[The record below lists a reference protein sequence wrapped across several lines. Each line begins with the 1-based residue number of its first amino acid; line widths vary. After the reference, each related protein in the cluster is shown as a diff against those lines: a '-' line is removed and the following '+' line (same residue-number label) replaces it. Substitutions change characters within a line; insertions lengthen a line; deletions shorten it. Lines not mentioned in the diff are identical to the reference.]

1 MGLNLRL
8 PNITGLSER
17 EQILQIKSYLYQL
30 VNDLQFAF
38 NDTSSTPDSVVVM
51 NKSGGSSVSPQGM
64 SATAMF
70 SVLKP
75 LIIKSAD
82 IVDAYYEKLSKE
94 YDGKYVAQSD
104 FGTYTEETAQSIE
117 ENSTAISQTF
127 TNIQTIDTDLQGV
140 FEGVSGLDTK
150 LSGELSGIKKNVED
164 TTKAL
169 SDSIS
174 ETESELAKSISGV
187 SENLSGQIK
196 ALAKNV
202 DAILTVN
209 AYVKSGLLYY
219 NDEELPVYGVE
230 VGQTNNVNGE
240 DVFKKFARFTADRLS
255 FYDQN
260 NEEVAFISDY
270 KLFITSVEILYNLIG
285 GGFILDLSRGWTLKF
300 AGGE

>member
-17 EQILQIKSYLYQL
+17 EQLLQIKSYLYQL
-30 VNDLQFAF
+30 VGELQFAL
-38 NDTSSTPDSVVVM
+38 NDTSNTSNSVVV
-51 NKSGGSSVSPQGM
+51 NTKNGVTSSGSQDVS
-64 SATAMF
+64 TITMF
-70 SVLKP
+70 NALKP

-82 IVDAYYEKLSKE
+82 IVDAYYEKLAKK
-94 YDGKYVAQSD
+94 YDSKYVAQSD
-104 FGTYTEETAQSIE
+104 FGTYTKATAQSIE
-117 ENSTAISQTF
+117 ENSTAIEQTF

-140 FEGVSGLDTK
+140 FSDVEAVDTK
-150 LSGELSGIKKNVED
+150 LSGEVSGIKKNVED
-164 TTKAL
+164 TAKAL

-174 ETESELAKSISGV
+174 ETENELSESINGV
-187 SENLSGQIK
+187 SENLGGQIK
-196 ALAKNV
+196 AIAKSV

-209 AYVKSGLLYY
+209 AYIKSGLLYY

-230 VGQTNNVNGE
+230 VGQTNNVNGA

-260 NEEVAFISDY
+260 DKEVAYISDY
-270 KLFITSVEILYNLIG
+270 KLYITSVEILYNLIG
-285 GGFILDLSRGWTLKF
+285 GGFMLDLSRGWTLKY

>member
-38 NDTSSTPDSVVVM
+38 NDTSSTSDSVVVT
-51 NKSGGSSVSPQGM
+51 NKSGVSSASSQSI
-64 SATAMF
+64 SATTMF

-82 IVDAYYEKLSKE
+82 IVDAYYEKLTTKFE
-94 YDGKYVAQSD
+94 GKYVAQSD
-104 FGTYTEETAQSIE
+104 FGTYTENTSQAIQ
-117 ENSTAISQTF
+117 ENSTAIAQTF
-127 TNIQTIDTDLQGV
+127 TNIQTIDT
-140 FEGVSGLDTK
+140 
-150 LSGELSGIKKNVED
+150 ELSGKVSGIKQDVEA
-164 TTKAL
+164 TTKEL
-169 SDSIS
+169 SDSIRETQTSLS
-174 ETESELAKSISGV
+174 ESINGV
-187 SENLSGQIK
+187 SENLSSQIEAIAVK
-196 ALAKNV
+196 L

-209 AYVKSGLLYY
+209 AYIKSGLLYY
-219 NDEELPVYGVE
+219 NSESLPVYGVE
-230 VGQTNNVNGE
+230 VGQTNNVNGA

-260 NEEVAFISDY
+260 DTEVAYISDY
-270 KLFITSVEILYNLIG
+270 KLYITSVEILYNLIG
-285 GGFILDLSRGWTLKF
+285 GGFILDLSRGWTLKY